1 MMLNDVQNTEKNLN
15 CIVQVNKC
23 ELGNVLI
30 GFILLNKLLS
40 GLPKL
45 YFNVVVGV
53 VAV

>member
-1 MMLNDVQNTEKNLN
+1 MLNDVQNTEKNLN
-15 CIVQVNKC
+15 CIVQVNEC
-23 ELGNVLI
+23 
-30 GFILLNKLLS
+30 GFIPLKELLS